1 MFFCVFSQGA
11 TSSPPAVSAA
21 DSSAVR
27 ELAHS
32 LKARVGM
39 AAEMLDTGE
48 TVMVGDEAAYPM
60 QSVVKFV
67 LALSVL
73 KRVDQGAM
81 NLEQIIRIR
90 PEQLVKDTW
99 SPLRERFPQG
109 GDFSLKELLRVT
121 VQESD
126 NNTCDLLFG
135 LIGGPQAVQK
145 DLKEWGID
153 GINASRPSAMNSLLR
168 AFDEGKIL
176 ARGTQNFLWGIM
188 AGCSTGPERLKG
200 QLPRDYVVAHK
211 TGSGFT
217 LPGGGVTARNDVG
230 IIVLPNGRKMAVS
243 VFIRDSK
250 DSESACD
257 RVIASMARWLCMEWK
272 PAAGKE

>member
-1 MFFCVFSQGA
+1 MLFGVFSQGGM
-11 TSSPPAVSAA
+11 SSPVSVSAA
-21 DSSAVR
+21 DSSAVQ

-48 TVMVGDEAAYPM
+48 TVAVGDEAAYPM

-73 KRVDQGAM
+73 KRLDQGVM
-81 NLEQIIRIR
+81 KLEQNIRIR

-99 SPLRERFPQG
+99 SPLRESFPQG

-126 NNTCDLLFG
+126 NNTCDLLFS

-145 DLKEWGID
+145 DLK
-153 GINASRPSAMNSLLR
+153 
-168 AFDEGKIL
+168 
-176 ARGTQNFLWGIM
+176 
-188 AGCSTGPERLKG
+188 
-200 QLPRDYVVAHK
+200 
-211 TGSGFT
+211 
-217 LPGGGVTARNDVG
+217 
-230 IIVLPNGRKMAVS
+230 
-243 VFIRDSK
+243 
-250 DSESACD
+250 
-257 RVIASMARWLCMEWK
+257 
-272 PAAGKE
+272 

>member
-1 MFFCVFSQGA
+1 
-11 TSSPPAVSAA
+11 
-21 DSSAVR
+21 
-27 ELAHS
+27 
-32 LKARVGM
+32 
-39 AAEMLDTGE
+39 
-48 TVMVGDEAAYPM
+48 
-60 QSVVKFV
+60 
-67 LALSVL
+67 
-73 KRVDQGAM
+73 
-81 NLEQIIRIR
+81 
-90 PEQLVKDTW
+90 
-99 SPLRERFPQG
+99 
-109 GDFSLKELLRVT
+109 
-121 VQESD
+121 
-126 NNTCDLLFG
+126 
-135 LIGGPQAVQK
+135 
-145 DLKEWGID
+145 
-153 GINASRPSAMNSLLR
+153 MNSLLR

-257 RVIASMARWLCMEWK
+257 RVIASMARWLCMEWQG
-272 PAAGKE
+272 AGGR